1 MMNEMPYS
9 HSGRATRRNHFAL
22 VAAALAALTFATA
35 SCAVVEDAVLIKT
48 ASADATT
55 MKTRVAPIR
64 TSYGYDKTGNAAVTL
79 VADTSSGTP
88 SISRQ
93 SYSGSSPYICSPS
106 GFGQKSRCFLRP

>member
-1 MMNEMPYS
+1 MNEMPYS
-9 HSGRATRRNHFAL
+9 NSGTATRRHHFAL
-22 VAAALAALTFATA
+22 VAVALAALTFATA

-55 MKTRVAPIR
+55 MKTRVVPTKA
-64 TSYGYDKTGNAAVTL
+64 SYGYDKTGNAAVTL
-79 VADTSSGTP
+79 VADVSSETP
-88 SISRQ
+88 SISRH

>member
-1 MMNEMPYS
+1 MNEMPYS
-9 HSGRATRRNHFAL
+9 KSGKAARRNHFAL

-35 SCAVVEDAVLIKT
+35 SCAVVEDAAFIK
-48 ASADATT
+48 
-55 MKTRVAPIR
+55 

-79 VADTSSGTP
+79 VADASSETP
-88 SISRQ
+88 SISRH